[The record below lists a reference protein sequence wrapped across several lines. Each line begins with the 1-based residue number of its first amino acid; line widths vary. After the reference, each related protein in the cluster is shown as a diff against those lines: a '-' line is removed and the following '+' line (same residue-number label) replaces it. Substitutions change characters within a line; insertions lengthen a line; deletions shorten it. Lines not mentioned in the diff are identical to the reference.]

1 MSDAVLVG
9 LTGGIGS
16 GKSAVAGLLAEH
28 GARVIDADQVAR
40 EVVARDSRGHAGV
53 VEEFGAEVLGAEGEL
68 DRSRLAE
75 IVFADPQARELLNTI
90 VHPLV
95 ARRMEAMLAE
105 AAPGEVTVYDV
116 ALLVEQAVHERHDF
130 ALIIVVEAPEEL
142 RIQRLVEDR
151 NMTEEQVRARMASQA
166 TDEQRR
172 AVADLVIM
180 NDGSRRDLERAVD
193 QLWQERIHPLLAR
206 P

>member
-1 MSDAVLVG
+1 
-9 LTGGIGS
+9 
-16 GKSAVAGLLAEH
+16 
-28 GARVIDADQVAR
+28 
-40 EVVARDSRGHAGV
+40 
-53 VEEFGAEVLGAEGEL
+53 
-68 DRSRLAE
+68 
-75 IVFADPQARELLNTI
+75 
-90 VHPLV
+90 
-95 ARRMEAMLAE
+95 
-105 AAPGEVTVYDV
+105 
-116 ALLVEQAVHERHDF
+116 DF